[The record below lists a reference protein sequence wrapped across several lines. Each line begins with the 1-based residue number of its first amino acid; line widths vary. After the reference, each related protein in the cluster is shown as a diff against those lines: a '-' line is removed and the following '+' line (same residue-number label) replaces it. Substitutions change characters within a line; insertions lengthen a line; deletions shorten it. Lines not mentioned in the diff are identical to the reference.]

1 MRGGY
6 VSLVQQ
12 ITSWPMLRLRQ
23 RRQNVRLFASYPSPA
38 INLPRPVFDTDFY
51 TNSRN
56 RDAIHA
62 NIISRKGQGDI
73 DKVLRLS
80 QQLTDSSGGTD
91 TNVASLREELNAELF
106 RLPNM
111 SHPAVRGLSE
121 PRVVHTRPFSHPG
134 GSEGAYPL
142 RKFEEIARILGG
154 ARLAN
159 LGLVC
164 GERSYYLTG
173 PLAELELALVN
184 WAVEKLLQEAGTE
197 LFNSTYSTGT
207 VLHINFLCFKS

>member
-1 MRGGY
+1 MRGLH
-6 VSLVQQ
+6 VSLAKQLK
-12 ITSWPMLRLRQ
+12 SLPLRQ
-23 RRQNVRLFASYPSPA
+23 LRPQNIRLFATYPSPA
-38 INLPRPVFDTDFY
+38 IQLPQPAFDTDFY
-51 TNSRN
+51 TNPQN
-56 RDAIHA
+56 RDTIHA
-62 NIISRKGQGDI
+62 NILSRKGQGDI
-73 DKVLRLS
+73 DKVLRLH
-80 QQLTDSSGGTD
+80 QMLADSSGGGTD
-91 TNVASLREELNAELF
+91 RNVAGMRQELDAELF

-111 SHPAVRGLSE
+111 SHPAVSGLSE
-121 PRVVHTRPFSHPG
+121 PRVIHTRPFSHPG

-184 WAVEKLLQEAGTE
+184 WAVEKLLQEAGT
-197 LFNSTYSTGT
+197 
-207 VLHINFLCFKS
+207 C